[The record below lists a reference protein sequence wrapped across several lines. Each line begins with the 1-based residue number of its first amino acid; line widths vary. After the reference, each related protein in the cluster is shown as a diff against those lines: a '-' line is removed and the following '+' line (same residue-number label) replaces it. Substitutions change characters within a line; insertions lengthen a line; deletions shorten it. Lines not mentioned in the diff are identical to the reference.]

1 MTGSSGANDLLDTN
15 KPLPQ
20 APGSTGT
27 GLGGASSTLGS
38 GRDLPDRTVGQYV
51 QLLPVSVLDASCF
64 AAIMPDCNV
73 RTYD

>member
-1 MTGSSGANDLLDTN
+1 MIGSSGVNDPLDTN

-27 GLGGASSTLGS
+27 SLGGASSTLGS

-51 QLLPVSVLDASCF
+51 HLFPLFILGVSCF
-64 AAIMPDCNV
+64 AAQISGLESENI
-73 RTYD
+73 